1 MSEATK
7 KKLRPEDLE
16 RIKEDALAASEL
28 REGDKAI
35 EILVHMG
42 TCGIAAGA
50 EEVFK
55 ALNEE
60 IEASGRKD
68 ISVIV
73 TGCAGMCS
81 SEPNVTI
88 RRAGEDAV
96 IYRDLDREKMKEI
109 FHKHVM
115 QGEVAE
121 EYALAKIK

>member
-1 MSEATK
+1 MSEVTK

-16 RIKEDALAASEL
+16 AIKKDALAASEL
-28 REGDKAI
+28 REGDKTV

-55 ALNEE
+55 ALKEE

-88 RRAGEDAV
+88 RRLGEDGV

-109 FHKHVM
+109 FKRHVM
-115 QGEVAE
+115 QGEVPE
-121 EYALAKIK
+121 QYVLAKIK

>member
-1 MSEATK
+1 MSESATK
-7 KKLRPEDLE
+7 RLRPEDLE
-16 RIKEDALAASEL
+16 KIKKERLEAEKLQQ
-28 REGDKAI
+28 GQKTV

-50 EEVFK
+50 EEVYK
-55 ALNEE
+55 ALEEE
-60 IEASGRKD
+60 IKASGRDD

-88 RRAGEDAV
+88 RRLGEDGV
-96 IYRDLDREKMKEI
+96 IYQDLDREKMKEI
-109 FHKHVM
+109 FRKHIIEG
-115 QGEVAE
+115 QIPQ